1 MALFRIFY
9 LNQKTVKE
17 GSGTADMWRRC
28 QKTLPRSH
36 PVYNLYE
43 YRVPEQIFRYS
54 QGMGAVFFIIW
65 YLKFALNNSQ
75 YNLKKSLWPVTF
87 FFNCHFLD
95 LFALS
100 FIDDTFFTL
109 FLFCFERMHCI
120 AGSRLILSV
129 LFGRYIWRSELPK
142 LGLRSD
148 FFFCNLIIV

>member
-54 QGMGAVFFIIW
+54 QGMGAVFFHNLISEIC
-65 YLKFALNNSQ
+65 LKQLPTLT
-75 YNLKKSLWPVTF
+75 NLKNLYGQSLF
-87 FFNCHFLD
+87 
-95 LFALS
+95 S
-100 FIDDTFFTL
+100 
-109 FLFCFERMHCI
+109 
-120 AGSRLILSV
+120 S
-129 LFGRYIWRSELPK
+129 
-142 LGLRSD
+142 
-148 FFFCNLIIV
+148 IVIF

>member
-54 QGMGAVFFIIW
+54 QGMGAVFFHNLISEIC
-65 YLKFALNNSQ
+65 LKQLPTKP
-75 YNLKKSLWPVTF
+75 KKSLWPVTF

-100 FIDDTFFTL
+100 FLMIH
-109 FLFCFERMHCI
+109 FLHSFYFVLKECI
-120 AGSRLILSV
+120 ALLV
-129 LFGRYIWRSELPK
+129 Q
-142 LGLRSD
+142 D
-148 FFFCNLIIV
+148 